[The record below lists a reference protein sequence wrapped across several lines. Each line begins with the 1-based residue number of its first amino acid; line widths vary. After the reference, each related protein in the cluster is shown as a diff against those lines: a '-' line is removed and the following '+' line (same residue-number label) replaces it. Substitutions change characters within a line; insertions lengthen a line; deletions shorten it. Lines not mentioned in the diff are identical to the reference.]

1 MAQRLKR
8 LPGMRET
15 WVWSLDREGPLE
27 KEMATT
33 PVFLPG
39 KSYGWRSLADYS
51 PWGHKD
57 LDTIERLHFLSF
69 FFKGF
74 IKFVTILLLFY
85 VLVFWPWG
93 MWDLSSPTRDWT
105 LTSCIGKQSL
115 NHWVTREISAFF
127 FFLCYLW
134 FLSICRLKAKDKSNQ
149 GRGVMLRKLR
159 GNDNV

>member
-1 MAQRLKR
+1 MAPKWNL
-8 LPGMRET
+8 
-15 WVWSLDREGPLE
+15 
-27 KEMATT
+27 
-33 PVFLPG
+33 
-39 KSYGWRSLADYS
+39 S
-51 PWGHKD
+51 PNPSICM
-57 LDTIERLHFLSF
+57 LNLSF
-69 FFKGF
+69 SLLFTWFWAQVFDHKTSWIFLFFKRVFWMWTIFKVF
-74 IKFVTILLLFY
+74 IEFFTILLLFY

-127 FFLCYLW
+127 FFLCCLW
-134 FLSICRLKAKDKSNQ
+134 FLSICRLKAKDKSYQ